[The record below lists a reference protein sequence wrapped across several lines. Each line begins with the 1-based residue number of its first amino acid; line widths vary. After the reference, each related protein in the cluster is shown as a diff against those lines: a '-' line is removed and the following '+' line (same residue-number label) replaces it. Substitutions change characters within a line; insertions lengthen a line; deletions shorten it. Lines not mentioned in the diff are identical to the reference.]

1 MSELRAD
8 PLSTIDAATLWPQLH
23 RLGTEVIATRSSDNL
38 LLSSGL
44 AATGLNNLPRMP
56 RTAVLGVRGRLRY
69 RGVLAA
75 RELAGGAVWEVVSI
89 RIAREKDDDVVTAL
103 LGGACAEI
111 ARRGGRALQLR
122 YPEGS
127 PHADAVRK
135 AGFMVYR
142 LEQLYAIPPGPKGAA
157 EAMLRP
163 AKRADRAGIFR
174 LYCRVVPEHIRRQ
187 EAPTLQEWRAVQDSY
202 DCQREFVF
210 ERDGAIEAWVGVG
223 EREVFVLVDG
233 TVEGL
238 IDAVVDE
245 VDRQAG
251 RQGTLVLAEFQGDIE
266 HNARGRG
273 YTALG
278 MRLVSTRQLALRNS
292 LKEVVAVPAESLAVP
307 H

>member
-1 MSELRAD
+1 MSDLRAD

-23 RLGTEVIATRSSDNL
+23 RLGTEVIATRSSGNL

-44 AATGLNNLPRMP
+44 AATGLTNLPHLP

-75 RELAGGAVWEVVSI
+75 RELSGGAVWEVVSI
-89 RIAREKDDDVVTAL
+89 RMAREKDDDVVTAL

-122 YPEGS
+122 YADGS
-127 PHADAVRK
+127 THSEAIRK

-142 LEQLYAIPPGPKGAA
+142 IEQLYAVPPVPKDAPGAG
-157 EAMLRP
+157 LRP

-187 EAPTLQEWRAVQDSY
+187 EAPTLQEWRAIQDSY
-202 DCQREFVF
+202 DCEHEFVF
-210 ERDGAIEAWVGVG
+210 EREGAIDAWVGVG
-223 EREVFVLVDG
+223 EREIFVLAEG
-233 TVEGL
+233 AVEGL
-238 IDAVVDE
+238 IDAGLDE
-245 VDRQAG
+245 VGRQSG

-278 MRLVSTRQLALRNS
+278 TRLVSTRQLALRNS
-292 LKEVVAVPAESLAVP
+292 LKEAVAVPAESLALP